1 MVRTLILGLSLL
13 AAAHVAGADDA
24 VGEAATSPPAA
35 AARASA
41 PSVPPTSAVTQ
52 PGDAT
57 KRGAKKPTPGPK
69 PGDGKAEAPT
79 ADGQA
84 PQPGGDVKM
93 SGMSI
98 LGNEDA
104 PKSLVIVPWKS
115 SQLADM
121 PSVSRLL
128 DSATQPVDKDVFMR
142 ELSYYEFKSSSK

>member
-1 MVRTLILGLSLL
+1 MARTLILGLSLL
-13 AAAHVAGADDA
+13 AAAHVAAADE
-24 VGEAATSPPAA
+24 VATTPSTPAPAA
-35 AARASA
+35 AAPATAAA
-41 PSVPPTSAVTQ
+41 PTQ
-52 PGDAT
+52 SLVANNQ
-57 KRGAKKPTPGPK
+57 RAKKRSASTKAGESKADPA
-69 PGDGKAEAPT
+69 AEASE
-79 ADGQA
+79 AA
-84 PQPGGDVKM
+84 AQPVGDVKM

-142 ELSYYEFKSSSK
+142 ELSYYEFKSGSK